1 MGSSNVRRS
10 RRGRFTCSPPHT
22 VYRITVSWINNEE
35 PDEVYFPASEYEVKD
50 GVLTI
55 AMDSDH
61 DVVVPLNNVRSVNI
75 ERE

>member
-1 MGSSNVRRS
+1 M
-10 RRGRFTCSPPHT
+10 
-22 VYRITVSWINNEE
+22 YRITISWMSSEE
-35 PDEVYFPASEYEVKD
+35 PDEVYFPAEEYEVKN

-61 DVVVPLNNVRSVNI
+61 DVVVPLDNVRRVDI